1 MRLDRHR
8 RRHQLVLRQLRS
20 AEAELFTG
28 QLQKLGTTSLSFEGF
43 QTRPGE
49 MRSSMGEVPSRSGTP
64 KVPENSVAS
73 PEVVADDHKAWT
85 SILRS
90 CGLEPDAV
98 RWLSVVKARQ
108 RQKRW
113 AALAE
118 LRGGPNDSSLVEG
131 GTGSDSTTDRSIE
144 GGTPAK
150 WCDYLNGDG
159 SSDEEGVDPCV
170 PSALPDNFHGASMA
184 LSMGSSEVRHHESYN
199 WDGSLTSRSLSF
211 GCDGARD
218 AGVTRSTSSG
228 SMNAIRDW
236 WDVGVDA
243 SVSRDRQIAARRS
256 AYAAANS
263 DEAMPLGGGVAARM
277 EAAAAER
284 GESEALWAEAKALKK
299 AEVLLAKF
307 KREENDTTEAA
318 RSKTG
323 KDAGSDGSNERQ
335 LCHRLSHHFACRTR
349 MIALRREAMSRR
361 FAMIAAEMEHRR
373 AIEETEMYKF
383 PRALPEALSPAQAL
397 ESLLSDTERMAA
409 GCRRLDEHV
418 RALHSHRL
426 NQLQRDRAAR
436 IPYPTNALGGC
447 LSSSVPAASLAALP
461 LMHFVRLPDPHACAA
476 AAASH
481 CCAATLRLRVA
492 LAAWLA
498 EVREP
503 LQILAGTSP
512 RANSAK
518 LHALA
523 FCANAAGLTARV
535 SREFVAAWLLQE
547 FPAAIAV
554 PYLDVD
560 DLPPS
565 EIADA
570 AHDEATATDLAGASA
585 SQHPHSAQDF
595 PTGAAFP
602 TAHAPVPLESSASA
616 TLTLEGGAK
625 VCAVTAS
632 SGERSVVWDGAAFV
646 RGKYDGEAS
655 GASFEPG
662 PWRWDARGGDDGTG
676 AWLKDSHPHEAL
688 ILTPCSHA
696 YSELFWTAKLS
707 TKIEQSSRTGR
718 WAAQRARCCA
728 PLVTGGFCGAQ
739 LRRSA
744 GFRFTHANPPRIAT
758 LPPGGGY
765 APLMPFMSSVPIHG
779 ALGSRVD
786 IAVRLLLS
794 LRHHASE
801 SGASLHES
809 KAVVFSRFDAT
820 LNLLSRACSLNGIS
834 CLTLSAQCGSFH
846 ARAGA
851 NTPHEVA
858 RFCDEPTV
866 QALLLSAGRSAA
878 GLTLTAARHVIILE
892 PQIEMRTE
900 LQMIGRVHRIGQLR
914 QTHVHRI
921 AISGSGEETVAQ
933 WRARHSD
940 KGLEW

>member
-1 MRLDRHR
+1 
-8 RRHQLVLRQLRS
+8 
-20 AEAELFTG
+20 
-28 QLQKLGTTSLSFEGF
+28 
-43 QTRPGE
+43 
-49 MRSSMGEVPSRSGTP
+49 
-64 KVPENSVAS
+64 
-73 PEVVADDHKAWT
+73 
-85 SILRS
+85 
-90 CGLEPDAV
+90 
-98 RWLSVVKARQ
+98 
-108 RQKRW
+108 
-113 AALAE
+113 
-118 LRGGPNDSSLVEG
+118 
-131 GTGSDSTTDRSIE
+131 
-144 GGTPAK
+144 
-150 WCDYLNGDG
+150 
-159 SSDEEGVDPCV
+159 
-170 PSALPDNFHGASMA
+170 
-184 LSMGSSEVRHHESYN
+184 
-199 WDGSLTSRSLSF
+199 
-211 GCDGARD
+211 
-218 AGVTRSTSSG
+218 
-228 SMNAIRDW
+228 
-236 WDVGVDA
+236 
-243 SVSRDRQIAARRS
+243 
-256 AYAAANS
+256 
-263 DEAMPLGGGVAARM
+263 
-277 EAAAAER
+277 
-284 GESEALWAEAKALKK
+284 
-299 AEVLLAKF
+299 
-307 KREENDTTEAA
+307 
-318 RSKTG
+318 
-323 KDAGSDGSNERQ
+323 
-335 LCHRLSHHFACRTR
+335 
-349 MIALRREAMSRR
+349 
-361 FAMIAAEMEHRR
+361 
-373 AIEETEMYKF
+373 MYKF

-625 VCAVTAS
+625 VCCAGRMHEPRPLLSFESRLRGYYVRAAPNPQVCAVTAS

-676 AWLKDSHPHEAL
+676 N
-688 ILTPCSHA
+688 
-696 YSELFWTAKLS
+696 
-707 TKIEQSSRTGR
+707 EQAHRPR
-718 WAAQRARCCA
+718 MQR
-728 PLVTGGFCGAQ
+728 
-739 LRRSA
+739 RR
-744 GFRFTHANPPRIAT
+744 
-758 LPPGGGY
+758 
-765 APLMPFMSSVPIHG
+765 V
-779 ALGSRVD
+779 
-786 IAVRLLLS
+786 
-794 LRHHASE
+794 
-801 SGASLHES
+801 
-809 KAVVFSRFDAT
+809 
-820 LNLLSRACSLNGIS
+820 GIS
-834 CLTLSAQCGSFH
+834 IV
-846 ARAGA
+846 
-851 NTPHEVA
+851 E
-858 RFCDEPTV
+858 
-866 QALLLSAGRSAA
+866 
-878 GLTLTAARHVIILE
+878 
-892 PQIEMRTE
+892 
-900 LQMIGRVHRIGQLR
+900 
-914 QTHVHRI
+914 
-921 AISGSGEETVAQ
+921 
-933 WRARHSD
+933 
-940 KGLEW
+940 